1 MEQLRKLPDYKKHA
15 QHQSSLG
22 EEVNNLIKGIKKAR
36 KSRFVFWEDVVGERI
51 SKVAVPVKTKNG
63 VLFVKVEDAIWRF
76 ELNRR
81 KTELLQK
88 INEKLKKNEV
98 KEIVFI

>member
-1 MEQLRKLPDYKKHA
+1 MEQPRKLPDFKKRA
-15 QHQSSLG
+15 QQQSLLG
-22 EEVNNLIKGIKKAR
+22 DEVNKLIKGIKKAR
-36 KSRFVFWEDVVGERI
+36 KSKFIFWEDVVGEKI
-51 SKVAVPVKTKNG
+51 SKVAVPVKSKNG

-81 KTELLQK
+81 KIELVQK
-88 INEKLKKNEV
+88 INEKLKKNEI